1 MNTLRFFR
9 LGFAAISGLFLF
21 SAAAPTAE
29 ADIILYGSSGG
40 DNSSGG
46 GRLYLIN
53 VTTQIVTPIGNT
65 GFDRLGGIAFN
76 SSGVL
81 YGAAGGSAAQT
92 TLLTIDPMTGAASV
106 VGLVSDPTTAIDS
119 LRFNAQGV
127 LYGGAYQNNAS
138 VGVLVTLNSANA
150 NILSSLTL
158 VGSGNSFC
166 PGIGFNA
173 AGVLYGSRG
182 NSSGRAEDLDLINQA
197 TGALTS
203 IGGMEAII
211 SDIVFD
217 ATDTLYGSSPN
228 GNLYSINPITG
239 AKTLL
244 FNTGITQFAGL
255 AAPVPE
261 PSVAVLFVIAALA
274 LVLVRWRVKRSSP

>member
-9 LGFAAISGLFLF
+9 LPLAVISALFLF
-21 SAAAPTAE
+21 STAE

-40 DNSSGG
+40 DNANGG
-46 GRLYLIN
+46 GRLFQID

-65 GFDRLGGIAFN
+65 GFDRLGGIAFDSN
-76 SSGVL
+76 GVL
-81 YGAAGGSAAQT
+81 YGASGGSANQT

-106 VGLVSDPTTAIDS
+106 IGLVNDPNAAIDS
-119 LRFNAQGV
+119 LRFNSQGV
-127 LYGGAYQNNAS
+127 LYGSAFNNS
-138 VGVLVTLNSANA
+138 LGSGILVTLNPANA

-158 VGSGNSFC
+158 MGSGNSFC

-173 AGVLYGSRG
+173 AGLLYGSRG
-182 NSSGRAEDLDLINQA
+182 NSNGRTEDLELINQI
-197 TGALTS
+197 TGALTP

-217 ATDTLYGSSPN
+217 ANDTLYASSPN
-228 GNLYSINPITG
+228 GDLYSINPITG

-244 FNTGITQFAGL
+244 FNTGITQLSGL

-261 PSVAVLFVIAALA
+261 PSTAVLFVSAALA
-274 LVLVRWRVKRSSP
+274 FLLVTWRVKQSSR

>member
-274 LVLVRWRVKRSSP
+274 LVLVRWRVKQSSP